1 MRKTILKSEVLKV
14 TRILILK
21 KRIRSLVLIS
31 LMLSLG
37 DAVCTAGGIS
47 LGFISEGNVLL
58 RPLADSRPIAAALTT
73 FAYTGILLSVVYKLG
88 TRCRFTV
95 PLLIGVCI
103 VKLAVMGI
111 HLLWMLSI

>member
-1 MRKTILKSEVLKV
+1 MSH
-14 TRILILK
+14 ILIIK

-37 DAVCTAGGIS
+37 DAVCTAGGITMG
-47 LGFISEGNVLL
+47 LISEGNALL
-58 RPLADSRPIAAALTT
+58 RPLADSRPIAASLAA
-73 FAYTGILLSVVYKLG
+73 FVYTGILLSVVYKLG
-88 TRCRFTV
+88 MRCRFTV

-111 HLLWMLSI
+111 HLVWILSI